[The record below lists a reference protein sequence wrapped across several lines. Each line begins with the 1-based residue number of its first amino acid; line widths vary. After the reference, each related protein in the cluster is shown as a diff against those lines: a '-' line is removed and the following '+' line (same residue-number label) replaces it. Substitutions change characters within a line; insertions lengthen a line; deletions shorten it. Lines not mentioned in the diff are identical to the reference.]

1 MDTVVYCFDCGEQLE
16 IEQEYYDAHY
26 DQPTGTIIKVRS
38 HDCENHNAEL
48 EERID
53 ELEDLL
59 RQIKNWCRAYPLDIA
74 REPTKEE
81 TKLARKILKDAGM
94 SLSLFMISAMRRV
107 TTGIA
112 DEILKDVELEG

>member
-1 MDTVVYCFDCGEQLE
+1 MTDRIT
-16 IEQEYYDAHY
+16 
-26 DQPTGTIIKVRS
+26 
-38 HDCENHNAEL
+38 EL

-59 RQIKNWCRAYPLDIA
+59 HQIKNWCRAYPLDIA

-81 TKLARKILKDAGM
+81 WKMAHKVLKDAGM
-94 SLSLFMISAMRRV
+94 SLSLFVVSAMRHV

-112 DEILKDVELEG
+112 DEILGGVE